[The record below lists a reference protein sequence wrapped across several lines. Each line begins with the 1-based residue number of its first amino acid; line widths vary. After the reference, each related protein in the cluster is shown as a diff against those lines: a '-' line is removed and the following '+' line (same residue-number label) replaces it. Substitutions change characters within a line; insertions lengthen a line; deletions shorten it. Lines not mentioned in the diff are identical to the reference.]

1 VNHGKTELKVR
12 GSAIK
17 DDIIL
22 MKPKIP
28 YNAGEQKLPLRIP
41 GFYCKKHILIPE
53 G

>member
-28 YNAGEQKLPLRIP
+28 YNAGEKKAAIEDSRLLLQKTHLDS
-41 GFYCKKHILIPE
+41 
-53 G
+53 